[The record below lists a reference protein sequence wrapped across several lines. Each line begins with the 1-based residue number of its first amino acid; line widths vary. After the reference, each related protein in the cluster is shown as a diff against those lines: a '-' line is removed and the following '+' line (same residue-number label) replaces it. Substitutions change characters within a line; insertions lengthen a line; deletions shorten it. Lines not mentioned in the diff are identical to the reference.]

1 MGYIVHLCH
10 AYMESTKSERKDRSR
25 DAATSMGV
33 SVVSGAITTFSAAV
47 FLLLT
52 KMTFFFEFGV
62 FMAMTVCFSIFF
74 ALTLFIALVTE
85 LGPVRDESGNSTG
98 DVKPMLVKMGVLK
111 EAEAKIQP
119 LPEATAVVT
128 APATEESKASDLAP
142 AV

>member
-1 MGYIVHLCH
+1 MG
-10 AYMESTKSERKDRSR
+10 
-25 DAATSMGV
+25 GV

-62 FMAMTVCFSIFF
+62 FMAMTVCFSILF

-85 LGPVRDESGNSTG
+85 LGPVRDEYGNSTG

-119 LPEATAVVT
+119 LPEATAKVT
-128 APATEESKASDLAP
+128 APAAEESKASDLAP
-142 AV
+142 GV